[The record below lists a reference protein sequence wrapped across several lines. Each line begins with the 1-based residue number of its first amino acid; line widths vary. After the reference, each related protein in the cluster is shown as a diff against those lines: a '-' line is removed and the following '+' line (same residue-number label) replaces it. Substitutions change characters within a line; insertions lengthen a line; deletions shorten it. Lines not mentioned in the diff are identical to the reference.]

1 METSCPIFKENE
13 RLLKSAQ
20 EEKERLR
27 IQAER
32 EYAMQQRRLKRF
44 ILHVKRQGESLALR
58 TWRQNASEQKRNR
71 LRLKKFMKHMK
82 MGTESSV
89 FRTWRDNAI
98 EQKQNRVKLQRF
110 LRQMKMAGE
119 AKMFRAWTESVNE
132 IKRVRKTMTRVLHRI
147 CNAGLLFGMR
157 KWKAYVSW
165 YTKHILEGTK
175 HELENKIM
183 ELQNNQLSLQ
193 DQLNGQS
200 AVIQTLLD
208 GKKLRTSFFVW
219 SQYKENRNKARRIL
233 TKIAFSALNVPFLH
247 WHRVAMQIKHDT
259 VLKAVA
265 KAAQQEMEV
274 YRKKRAA
281 AFMRQLRQSGLA
293 RIFRG
298 WHFNVVER
306 VHQRNVV
313 NRFVKRW
320 KNQGLAKIF
329 LLFVKNRQIRQ
340 HHRHVMTRFFTH
352 LSLKKEKMGFKKWH
366 NTVEFMKQQSR
377 EAARESKL
385 RMKLAMMEK
394 EASEKLEQL
403 KIREAQQ
410 REQYEAKLHEVR
422 ETHAKKFCAILS
434 ERHIRQNLFGLA
446 TFYRQS
452 HKGKECCE
460 IICEALDSA
469 RFV

>member
-1 METSCPIFKENE
+1 
-13 RLLKSAQ
+13 
-20 EEKERLR
+20 
-27 IQAER
+27 
-32 EYAMQQRRLKRF
+32 
-44 ILHVKRQGESLALR
+44 
-58 TWRQNASEQKRNR
+58 
-71 LRLKKFMKHMK
+71 
-82 MGTESSV
+82 
-89 FRTWRDNAI
+89 
-98 EQKQNRVKLQRF
+98 
-110 LRQMKMAGE
+110 
-119 AKMFRAWTESVNE
+119 
-132 IKRVRKTMTRVLHRI
+132 
-147 CNAGLLFGMR
+147 
-157 KWKAYVSW
+157 
-165 YTKHILEGTK
+165 
-175 HELENKIM
+175 M
-183 ELQNNQLSLQ
+183 ELQKNQLNLQ

-219 SQYKENRNKARRIL
+219 TQYKENRNKARRIL

-340 HHRHVMTRFFTH
+340 RHRHVMTRFFTH
-352 LSLKKEKMGFKKWH
+352 LSLKKEKMGFKKWQD
-366 NTVEFMKQQSR
+366 TVEFMKQQSR

-394 EASEKLEQL
+394 EAADKLEQL

-410 REQYEAKLHEVR
+410 REQYEAKLHEEKRTQKVLRNLIGDTLGKTFSAWRHFTDKAIKDKNVVKLFVKRWTQQGLFRIFRTWAVNVQKIVEERRTIIRFTKQWRNRGLMVTFKTMARYAKYKKSKRRMNQRVVHIYSDKLRKRLFKAWQR
-422 ETHAKKFCAILS
+422 ESIDAK
-434 ERHIRQNLFGLA
+434 RIRINTENFLKKWRNLDLTVAFKIS
-446 TFYRQS
+446 TFA
-452 HKGKECCE
+452 KN
-460 IICEALDSA
+460 A
-469 RFV
+469 